1 MSFLNRPPRGNTAIL
16 TLILVG
22 LFILGGAIA
31 WKYQGSS
38 LSSMSGEGVEL
49 VPAVPPVSGVCTQDT
64 KLCSDGSSVSR
75 IPPTCE
81 FPPCPDEI
89 EKPSLTTPTL
99 SYQGQR
105 LAGGAAPLLDF
116 AKSDYEQAIASDK
129 LVVLYFYANWCP
141 ICVAEFPKMQTTF
154 DGLTN
159 SNVIGFRV
167 NFNDNQTDD
176 DEEQLARQFGVAYQH
191 TKVFVKNGQR
201 ILKSPESWEQT
212 RYVEEI
218 TRYQ

>member
-1 MSFLNRPPRGNTAIL
+1 MP
-16 TLILVG
+16 
-22 LFILGGAIA
+22 
-31 WKYQGSS
+31 
-38 LSSMSGEGVEL
+38 GEGVEL
-49 VPAVPPVSGVCTQDT
+49 VPTIPPVSGVCTQDT
-64 KLCSDGSSVSR
+64 KLCSDGSYVSR

-81 FPPCPDEI
+81 FPPCPNET
-89 EKPSLTTPTL
+89 EKPNPATPAW

-105 LAGGAAPLLDF
+105 LAGAAAPLLDF
-116 AKSDYEQAIASDK
+116 VKSDYEQAIASDK

-201 ILKSPESWEQT
+201 ILKSPESWEQA

-218 TRYQ
+218 VRYQ